1 MRISNIQNYLGGADN
16 IIARE
21 RSEAN
26 QFLLS
31 IEDGTIDFSS
41 SATTFDIKAD
51 LFEANV
57 TRKRGSIVIDSLTAV
72 NSATQHTYT
81 KAELIY
87 NTSTAGKFELLVPST
102 LLISSICVT
111 VNGSYSSL
119 ANSRLSSAPNKL
131 LALVPLLVPDPSTV
145 DQDQSKVFAPVP

>member
-21 RSEAN
+21 ISEGN

-41 SATTFDIKAD
+41 ASTTFDIKAD

-57 TRKRGSIVIDSLTAV
+57 TRKRGSITIDSLTAV
-72 NSATQHTYT
+72 ESATQHTYT
-81 KAELIY
+81 KTELVY
-87 NTSTAGKFELLVPST
+87 NTTTAGKFELLVPDT
-102 LLISSICVT
+102 LLADQGSFTSTPDDTSPYIVVMKVQWAAGTPEVKNSI
-111 VNGSYSSL
+111 
-119 ANSRLSSAPNKL
+119 RF
-131 LALVPLLVPDPSTV
+131 
-145 DQDQSKVFAPVP
+145 VFVIRYQPQ

>member
-21 RSEAN
+21 ISEGN

-41 SATTFDIKAD
+41 SSTTFDIKAD

-102 LLISSICVT
+102 LLSDQ
-111 VNGSYSSL
+111 GSYDATPDDTSPYIVVMKVQW
-119 ANSRLSSAPNKL
+119 AAGTPEVKNSIRF
-131 LALVPLLVPDPSTV
+131 
-145 DQDQSKVFAPVP
+145 VFVIRYQPK

>member
-21 RSEAN
+21 ISEGN

-41 SATTFDIKAD
+41 ASTTFEIKAD

-57 TRKRGSIVIDSLTAV
+57 TRKRGSITIDSLTAV
-72 NSATQHTYT
+72 HSGASQHTYT
-81 KAELIY
+81 KSELIH
-87 NTSTAGKFELLVPST
+87 NTGTPGKFELLVPST
-102 LLISSICVT
+102 LLSDQGNFSATPDDASPYIVVMKVQWAQGTPEVKNSI
-111 VNGSYSSL
+111 
-119 ANSRLSSAPNKL
+119 RF
-131 LALVPLLVPDPSTV
+131 
-145 DQDQSKVFAPVP
+145 VFVIRYQPK

>member
-21 RSEAN
+21 IAEGN

-41 SATTFDIKAD
+41 ASTTFEIKAD

-57 TRKRGSIVIDSLTAV
+57 TRKRGSITIDSLSAV

-81 KAELIY
+81 KSELIH
-87 NTSTAGKFELLVPST
+87 NTGTAGKFELLVPST
-102 LLISSICVT
+102 LLSDQ
-111 VNGSYSSL
+111 GSYNATPDDTSPYIVVMKVQW
-119 ANSRLSSAPNKL
+119 AQGTPEIKNSIRF
-131 LALVPLLVPDPSTV
+131 
-145 DQDQSKVFAPVP
+145 VFVIRYQPK

>member
-21 RSEAN
+21 ISEGN

-41 SATTFDIKAD
+41 ASNTFDIKAD

-87 NTSTAGKFELLVPST
+87 NTSTAGKFELLVPET
-102 LLISSICVT
+102 LLSDQGSFTSTPDDTSPYIVVMKVQWAAGTPEVKNSI
-111 VNGSYSSL
+111 
-119 ANSRLSSAPNKL
+119 RF
-131 LALVPLLVPDPSTV
+131 
-145 DQDQSKVFAPVP
+145 VFVIRYQPQ

>member
-21 RSEAN
+21 ISEGN

-41 SATTFDIKAD
+41 ASTTFEIKAD

-57 TRKRGSIVIDSLTAV
+57 TRKRGSITIDSLTAV

-81 KAELIY
+81 KSELIH
-87 NTSTAGKFELLVPST
+87 NTGTAGKFELLVPST
-102 LLISSICVT
+102 LLSDQ
-111 VNGSYSSL
+111 GSYNATPDDASPYIVVMKVQW
-119 ANSRLSSAPNKL
+119 AQGTPEVKNSIRF
-131 LALVPLLVPDPSTV
+131 
-145 DQDQSKVFAPVP
+145 VFVIRYQPK

>member
-21 RSEAN
+21 ISEGN

-31 IEDGTIDFSS
+31 IEDGTIDFSDA
-41 SATTFDIKAD
+41 ATTFDIEAV

-57 TRKRGSIVIDSLTAV
+57 TRKRGSIVIDSLTKEPT
-72 NSATQHTYT
+72 ATQHNYT

-87 NTSTAGKFELLVPST
+87 NTDTAGKFELLVPET
-102 LLISSICVT
+102 LLSDQGSFTATPDDTSPYIVVMKVQWAAGTPEVKKSI
-111 VNGSYSSL
+111 
-119 ANSRLSSAPNKL
+119 RF
-131 LALVPLLVPDPSTV
+131 
-145 DQDQSKVFAPVP
+145 VFVIRYQPQ

>member
-1 MRISNIQNYLGGADN
+1 MRISNIQHYLGGADN
-16 IIARE
+16 IVARE
-21 RSEAN
+21 VTEGNS
-26 QFLLS
+26 FLLS
-31 IEDGTIDFSS
+31 VEDGTIDFSS
-41 SATTFDIKAD
+41 ASTTFDIKAD

-102 LLISSICVT
+102 LLSDQ
-111 VNGSYSSL
+111 GSYDATPDDTSPYIVVMKVQW
-119 ANSRLSSAPNKL
+119 AAGTPEVKNSIRF
-131 LALVPLLVPDPSTV
+131 
-145 DQDQSKVFAPVP
+145 VFVIRYQPK

>member
-21 RSEAN
+21 ISEGN

-31 IEDGTIDFSS
+31 IEDGTIDFSDA
-41 SATTFDIKAD
+41 ATTFDIEAV

-57 TRKRGSIVIDSLTAV
+57 TRKRGSIVIDSLTKEPT
-72 NSATQHTYT
+72 ATQHNYT

-87 NTSTAGKFELLVPST
+87 NTGTAGKFELLVPET
-102 LLISSICVT
+102 LLSDQGSFTSTPDDTSPYIVVMKVQWAAGTPEVKNSI
-111 VNGSYSSL
+111 
-119 ANSRLSSAPNKL
+119 RF
-131 LALVPLLVPDPSTV
+131 
-145 DQDQSKVFAPVP
+145 VFVIRYQPQ

>member
-21 RSEAN
+21 ISEGN

-31 IEDGTIDFSS
+31 IEDGTIDFSDA
-41 SATTFDIKAD
+41 ATTFDIEAV

-57 TRKRGSIVIDSLTAV
+57 TRKRGSIVIDSLTKEPT
-72 NSATQHTYT
+72 ATQHNYT

-87 NTSTAGKFELLVPST
+87 NTDTAGKFELLVPET
-102 LLISSICVT
+102 LLSDQGSFTSTPDDTSPYIVVMKVQWAAGTPEVKNSI
-111 VNGSYSSL
+111 
-119 ANSRLSSAPNKL
+119 RF
-131 LALVPLLVPDPSTV
+131 
-145 DQDQSKVFAPVP
+145 VFVIRYQPQ

>member
-21 RSEAN
+21 IAEGNS
-26 QFLLS
+26 FLLS

-41 SATTFDIKAD
+41 ASTTFEIKAD

-57 TRKRGSIVIDSLTAV
+57 TRKRGSITIDSLSAV

-81 KAELIY
+81 KSELIH

-102 LLISSICVT
+102 LLSDQ
-111 VNGSYSSL
+111 GSYDATPDDTSPYIVVMKVQW
-119 ANSRLSSAPNKL
+119 AAGTPEVKNSIRF
-131 LALVPLLVPDPSTV
+131 
-145 DQDQSKVFAPVP
+145 VFVIRYQPK